1 MTGLT
6 GPDLPPRAGDQP
18 PRASRPSGRGSRRRP
33 APRPR
38 AADPFAVL
46 GLAPRPDLTNDEVR
60 AAWRRVAAATHPDR
74 EDGGD
79 PQRFAAAAA
88 AYTALRTRFG
98 RGEAIADLTA
108 GPGSAVRAGRRLPVK
123 LRSSG
128 PGARRVTRF
137 AVRVRNGRPR
147 RLALR
152 VLATVAACAVAVAA
166 AGFHPAAPALVTG
179 AATWL
184 ACTAHRDLAP
194 PG

>member
-6 GPDLPPRAGDQP
+6 GPDLPPRAEDQP
-18 PRASRPSGRGSRRRP
+18 SRANPPPGRAARRP
-33 APRPR
+33 APRPP

-46 GLAPRPDLTNDEVR
+46 GLAPRPDLTDDEVR

-79 PQRFAAAAA
+79 PQRFAATAA

-108 GPGSAVRAGRRLPVK
+108 GPASAVRGGRRLPVK
-123 LRSSG
+123 PRFSG
-128 PGARRVTRF
+128 PGARRVTRL

-152 VLATVAACAVAVAA
+152 VLAALAAGTVAVAA
-166 AGFHPAAPALVTG
+166 AGFHPAAPALITG
-179 AATWL
+179 AVTWL